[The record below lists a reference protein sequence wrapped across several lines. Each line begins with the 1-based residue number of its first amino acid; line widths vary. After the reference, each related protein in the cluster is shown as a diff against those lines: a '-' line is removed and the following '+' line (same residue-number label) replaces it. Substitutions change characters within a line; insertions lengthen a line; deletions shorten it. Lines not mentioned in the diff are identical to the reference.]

1 MLGRDHC
8 HITVLYKEGEELF
21 GTLHIEEW
29 AHWRGPRRYQ
39 NWHGETLWHKPL
51 GRRKEGNVYKEI
63 MKVRSLLRM
72 AGAVIEMG

>member
-29 AHWRGPRRYQ
+29 AQLERPQKVPKLAWRDPLAQ
-39 NWHGETLWHKPL
+39 TPGE
-51 GRRKEGNVYKEI
+51 KERGKRV
-63 MKVRSLLRM
+63 
-72 AGAVIEMG
+72 